1 MSKDNLEK
9 AIEILLKGGVVIF
22 PTDTVWGI
30 GCRFDNQEAVSRI
43 YKIKGTPVTW
53 PFPILVSNVSQ
64 VAALAEINEAAW
76 KLMEKYWPGALTIIL
91 RRIKA
96 DIPGLSSYS
105 APGLGFRMPDLESLR
120 FIIDKVGPII
130 GTSANF
136 HGQPAPKRFEELEP
150 KFTNL
155 ADLVL
160 AGETKSGVESTVIDA
175 TVDPPKIIRY
185 GAVVLH
191 QFESM

>member
-1 MSKDNLEK
+1 MKNNLEK
-9 AIEILLKGGVVIF
+9 AIEVLLRGGVVIF

-43 YKIKGTPVTW
+43 YKIKGTPAAQ
-53 PFPILVSNVSQ
+53 PFPILASNVSQ
-64 VAALAEINEAAW
+64 AAAIAEINEAAR
-76 KLMEKYWPGALTIIL
+76 KLMEKYWPGGLTIIMETKDGK
-91 RRIKA
+91 RKI
-96 DIPGLSSYS
+96 
-105 APGLGFRMPDLESLR
+105 GFRMPDLQSLR
-120 FIIDKVGPII
+120 FIIDKAGPII

-136 HGQPAPKRFEELEP
+136 HGQPAPTRFEDLDP
-150 KFTNL
+150 QFVKL

-185 GAVVLH
+185 GAVILH
-191 QFESM
+191 